1 MSKPNLWNHQ
11 TSFEFALLGCLKKRS
26 AFFSELNLFHDRIE
40 PNKHLPKTNECHP
53 KKGSIF
59 NRTYIIFQPLIF
71 SKRLICFAGGIH
83 GPIHCIASYAPIP
96 PFKPFGSVR
105 FLSSIPAIIDGT
117 SGHCTIF
124 RHLCE
129 RLDLGSLGNLWLF
142 QGSWN
147 MTPTS
152 ALIGGIP
159 SNLQYIGS
167 CLEMI
172 PCHFP
177 NTFFGQ
183 WGQTIYI
190 EGKLEK
196 STPLKIKMTR
206 ENQVFEDVSA
216 VKAVDFPLPCWISV
230 GRIPFL
236 NRFFYGKNL
245 RSTKISRK
253 YPKKSCLVWWVHLGR
268 LPKKYRF
275 RPWILLKAL
284 T

>member
-1 MSKPNLWNHQ
+1 
-11 TSFEFALLGCLKKRS
+11 
-26 AFFSELNLFHDRIE
+26 
-40 PNKHLPKTNECHP
+40 
-53 KKGSIF
+53 
-59 NRTYIIFQPLIF
+59 
-71 SKRLICFAGGIH
+71 
-83 GPIHCIASYAPIP
+83 
-96 PFKPFGSVR
+96 
-105 FLSSIPAIIDGT
+105 
-117 SGHCTIF
+117 
-124 RHLCE
+124 
-129 RLDLGSLGNLWLF
+129 
-142 QGSWN
+142 
-147 MTPTS
+147 MTPTW

-196 STPLKIKMTR
+196 STPLKTKMTR

-216 VKAVDFPLPCWISV
+216 VKTVDFPLPCWISV

-236 NRFFYGKNL
+236 NRFFSMAKIYGPQKSPESLQKNH
-245 RSTKISRK
+245 
-253 YPKKSCLVWWVHLGR
+253 VWFGE
-268 LPKKYRF
+268 F
-275 RPWILLKAL
+275 

>member
-1 MSKPNLWNHQ
+1 MRRS
-11 TSFEFALLGCLKKRS
+11 LLS
-26 AFFSELNLFHDRIE
+26 
-40 PNKHLPKTNECHP
+40 
-53 KKGSIF
+53 
-59 NRTYIIFQPLIF
+59 
-71 SKRLICFAGGIH
+71 
-83 GPIHCIASYAPIP
+83 
-96 PFKPFGSVR
+96 KPFGSVR
-105 FLSSIPAIIDGT
+105 FLSSIPAIIEY
-117 SGHCTIF
+117 
-124 RHLCE
+124 RHLWT
-129 RLDLGSLGNLWLF
+129 LHHFSALLGKTWPWQFFSGGTWLF

-147 MTPTS
+147 MTPTW

-196 STPLKIKMTR
+196 STPLKTKMTR

-216 VKAVDFPLPCWISV
+216 VKTVDFPLPCWISV

-236 NRFFYGKNL
+236 NRFFSMAKIYGPQKSPESLQKNH
-245 RSTKISRK
+245 
-253 YPKKSCLVWWVHLGR
+253 VWFGE
-268 LPKKYRF
+268 F
-275 RPWILLKAL
+275 